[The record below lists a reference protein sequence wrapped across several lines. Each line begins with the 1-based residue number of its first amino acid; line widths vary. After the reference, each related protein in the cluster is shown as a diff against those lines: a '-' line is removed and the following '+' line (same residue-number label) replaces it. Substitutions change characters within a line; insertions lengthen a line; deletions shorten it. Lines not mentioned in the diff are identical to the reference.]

1 MKLEQYIGPFSKSN
15 QIIFN
20 KSNVK
25 YLQLGIEYPY
35 SIPLSE
41 TDFDQPSALIRINSK
56 EFILTLHDI
65 LEFKNLNLTNVII
78 EVENKINDSYLI
90 INIAYEEI
98 V

>member
-1 MKLEQYIGPFSKSN
+1 MKLEQHIGPFPTSN
-15 QIIFN
+15 RIIFN

-35 SIPLSE
+35 SIPFSE
-41 TDFDQPSALIRINSK
+41 TDFDWPSALIRINSK

-65 LEFKNLNLTNVII
+65 LEFKNLNLTTVII
-78 EVENKINDSYLI
+78 EIENKINDPYLI
-90 INIAYEEI
+90 INIAYEET